1 MLQSTLHVGKAP
13 LAGRFLFAEA
23 VLGCLALAALL
34 LGWLAPNHYLPWTS
48 FHGEAAAFAAL
59 CLLAAS
65 TTLRSAWLR
74 PDGVTLGA
82 LVVLGVILLQW
93 ALGQIAYAGDA
104 ALSALFVAGFAIAYA
119 LGRALPAVEAPR
131 RMTLLAGTVVAA
143 ACISVFIGLLQWQHL
158 EQTFGIF
165 AADRGPDMR
174 VYGNLAQPN
183 HLATLCLMGV
193 VFALWLRQRAV
204 IRGWQFVLL
213 VAWLSFGLTITE
225 SRSGLLG
232 AVVVGGVLFLGRRM
246 LPGAPRFVAA
256 WWAGLALGYLLLPR
270 LNALLLL
277 APARTQSL
285 GDDNQRLVMWRQA
298 LAAIGDAPWL
308 GHGWRQTMY
317 AMKQAAA
324 EVPGILVTDYAHNL
338 VLDVL
343 IWVGIPL
350 GILMLSLAAAWLLR
364 RWRRIVDA
372 RELLLFAAVVP
383 ALVHS
388 QFEFPFAYAYFL
400 FPVAWL
406 LGALAAS
413 QANAQGMKAV
423 RPWPPATL
431 STAVLLGFTSICLF
445 VAMEYVE
452 VEEDY
457 RGMRFELR
465 RVGQVPT
472 GYSFPQIH
480 VLTQLRDVLE
490 MGRVEPKAGLSP
502 EVLERLQTTSEHNGW
517 ATLDLNYALALA
529 YNGQPEE
536 ASRRLAQL
544 QNVYGRQSAQYAYGM
559 FRAYQAAHPGLER
572 VRVP

>member
-23 VLGCLALAALL
+23 VLASLALASLF

-74 PDGVTLGA
+74 PDGVTVGA
-82 LVVLGVILLQW
+82 LFVVGVILLQW
-93 ALGQIAYAGDA
+93 ALGQIAYTGDA
-104 ALSALFVAGFAIAYA
+104 ALSALFVAGFAIAHA
-119 LGRALPAVEAPR
+119 LGRAQPAAEAPR

-193 VFALWLRQRAV
+193 VLALWLRHSAV
-204 IRGWQFVLL
+204 IRRWQFVLL
-213 VAWLSFGLTITE
+213 AAWLSFGLTITE

-232 AVVVGGVLFLGRRM
+232 VGAVGVALLLRRRV
-246 LPGAPRFVAA
+246 LPGAQRFVNL
-256 WWAGLALGYLLLPR
+256 WWAGLAVAYLLLPR
-270 LNALLLL
+270 LNDLLLL

-285 GDDNQRLVMWRQA
+285 GDDNSRLVMWRQA

-317 AMKQAAA
+317 ALKKASIA
-324 EVPGILVTDYAHNL
+324 VPGSLVTDYAHNL

-350 GILMLSLAAAWLLR
+350 GILMLALAAAWLLR
-364 RWRRIVDA
+364 LWRRIVDA
-372 RELLLFAAVVP
+372 RELLLFAAIIPV
-383 ALVHS
+383 LVHS

-400 FPVAWL
+400 LPVAWL

-413 QANAQGMKAV
+413 QANAQGRKAV
-423 RPWPPATL
+423 RPWPATM
-431 STAVLLGFTSICLF
+431 STALLLGFASVCFL
-445 VAMEYVE
+445 VALEYVE

-457 RGMRFELR
+457 RVMRFELR

-472 GYSFPQIH
+472 GYSVPQIH

-502 EVLERLQTTSEHNGW
+502 EVLERLQKTSEHNGW
-517 ATLDLNYALALA
+517 ATLDMNYALALA
-529 YNGQPEE
+529 YNGKPEE

-544 QNVYGRQSAQYAYGM
+544 QNVYGRHTAQHSYAM

>member
-23 VLGCLALAALL
+23 VLGGLALSALF

-65 TTLRSAWLR
+65 ATLRSAWMR
-74 PDGVTLGA
+74 PDGVTIGA
-82 LVVLGVILLQW
+82 LFVVGVILLQW

-119 LGRALPAVEAPR
+119 LGRAQPAIEVPR
-131 RMTLLAGTVVAA
+131 RMTLLAGTVAAA
-143 ACISVFIGLLQWQHL
+143 ACMSVFIGLLQWQHL
-158 EQTFGIF
+158 EQRFGIF

-193 VFALWLRQRAV
+193 VFALWLRHHSV
-204 IRGWQFVLL
+204 IRRWQFVLL
-213 VAWLSFGLTITE
+213 AAWLSFGLTITE

-232 AVVVGGVLFLGRRM
+232 AGAVGVALLLRRRV
-246 LPGAPRFVAA
+246 LPGAQRFVTV
-256 WWAGLALGYLLLPR
+256 WWAGLAAAYLLLPR
-270 LNALLLL
+270 LNDLLLL

-285 GDDNQRLVMWRQA
+285 GDDNSRIVMWRQA

-317 AMKQAAA
+317 ALKKASMA
-324 EVPGILVTDYAHNL
+324 VPGSLVTDYAHNL

-350 GILMLSLAAAWLLR
+350 GILMLALAAVWLLR

-372 RELLLFAAVVP
+372 RELLLFAAIIP
-383 ALVHS
+383 AVLHS

-406 LGALAAS
+406 LGALEAS
-413 QANAQGMKAV
+413 QANAQGMETV
-423 RPWPPATL
+423 RPWPATM
-431 STAVLLGFTSICLF
+431 STAVLLGFTSVCVL
-445 VAMEYVE
+445 VALEYVE

-457 RGMRFELR
+457 RVMRFELR

-472 GYSFPQIH
+472 GYSVPQIH

-502 EVLERLQTTSEHNGW
+502 EVLERLQKTSEHNGW

-544 QNVYGRQSAQYAYGM
+544 QNVYGRPSAQYSYAM
-559 FRAYQAAHPGLER
+559 FRAYQTAHPGLER

>member
-23 VLGCLALAALL
+23 VLASLALAALF

-74 PDGVTLGA
+74 PDGVTVGA
-82 LVVLGVILLQW
+82 LFVVGVILLQW
-93 ALGQIAYAGDA
+93 ALGQIAYTGDA

-119 LGRALPAVEAPR
+119 LGRAQPAVEAPR

-143 ACISVFIGLLQWQHL
+143 AGISVFIGLLQWQHL

-193 VFALWLRQRAV
+193 VFALWLRQSAV
-204 IRGWQFVLL
+204 IQRWQFVLL
-213 VAWLSFGLTITE
+213 AAWLSFGLTITE

-232 AVVVGGVLFLGRRM
+232 AVAVGVALLLRRRV
-246 LPGAPRFVAA
+246 LPGAQRFVTV
-256 WWAGLALGYLLLPR
+256 WWAGLGAAYLLLPR
-270 LNALLLL
+270 LNDLLLL
-277 APARTQSL
+277 APARTQNL
-285 GDDNQRLVMWRQA
+285 GDDNSRIVMWRQA

-317 AMKQAAA
+317 ALKKASIA
-324 EVPGILVTDYAHNL
+324 VPGSLVTDYAHNL

-343 IWVGIPL
+343 IWVGIPF
-350 GILMLSLAAAWLLR
+350 GILMLALAAAWLLR
-364 RWRRIVDA
+364 RWRRIADA
-372 RELLLFAAVVP
+372 REMLLFAAIIP

-388 QFEFPFAYAYFL
+388 QVEFPFAYAYFL

-406 LGALAAS
+406 LGALEAS

-423 RPWPPATL
+423 RPWPATL
-431 STAVLLGFTSICLF
+431 STAVLLGFTGVCVL
-445 VAMEYVE
+445 VALEYVE

-457 RGMRFELR
+457 RVMRFELR

-490 MGRVEPKAGLSP
+490 MGRVEPKAGLSQ
-502 EVLERLQTTSEHNGW
+502 EVLERLQKTSEHNGW
-517 ATLDLNYALALA
+517 ATLDMNYALALA

-536 ASRRLAQL
+536 ASRRLAEL
-544 QNVYGRQSAQYAYGM
+544 QNVYGRQSAQYAYSM
-559 FRAYQAAHPGLER
+559 FRAYQSAHPGLER